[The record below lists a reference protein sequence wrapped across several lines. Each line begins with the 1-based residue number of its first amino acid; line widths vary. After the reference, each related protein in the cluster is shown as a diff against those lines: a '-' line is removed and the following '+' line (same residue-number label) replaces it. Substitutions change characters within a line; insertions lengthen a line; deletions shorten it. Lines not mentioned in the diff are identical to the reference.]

1 MSPVGFELQISAR
14 LNVQFTYPSGDIL
27 PRSSAEAGFAEDLPL
42 QEAMHVHDGF
52 VMSVA
57 RRGLCGERR
66 VSSSLRKLMKPLCL
80 N

>member
-27 PRSSAEAGFAEDLPL
+27 PRSSAEAGFAEDLPGL
-42 QEAMHVHDGF
+42 HWTEAMHVHDGF
-52 VMSVA
+52 VMS
-57 RRGLCGERR
+57 R
-66 VSSSLRKLMKPLCL
+66 VSSSLRKLVKPLCL